1 MVEATTRAEKFTLTM
16 EDRMEDSTRERVT
29 LAAVSRQLRSLQ
41 VQVAASGLRPDTL
54 VSLLVG
60 LERARGMVTRLTA
73 RDVYGVELE
82 NDEV

>member
-1 MVEATTRAEKFTLTM
+1 M
-16 EDRMEDSTRERVT
+16 EDETRDRIS

-41 VQVAASGLRPDTL
+41 VQLVTSGIRPDTL
-54 VSLLVG
+54 VSLVVG
-60 LERARGMVTRLTA
+60 LERARGMITRLTA